1 MKKIKKECFKN
12 MIAGPSLIEYVHPSP
27 LQSYKLSNNYSINKK
42 DSMISGQ
49 MSTHKNSM
57 GVGPAYNSDS
67 EDAKQQEGQGK
78 AV

>member
-12 MIAGPSLIEYVHPSP
+12 MIAGPSLIDHVQPSAM
-27 LQSYKLSNNYSINKK
+27 QSYKLSNNYSINKK
-42 DSMISGQ
+42 DSMISGH

-57 GVGPAYNSDS
+57 GIGPAYNSDS
-67 EDAKQQEGQGK
+67 EDAKQQEGLTK